1 MPTARPRKPGASQPS
16 GSRHDRRSGTRQP
29 RRAQATRAIAHQR
42 PAWQSPTLITS
53 LSVAAIALVLTV
65 VVLINQVGGAGN
77 ITAYTPL
84 SATVADAVLHPD
96 ATVLN
101 AVGAGGQT
109 GNLLPV
115 AGGTLLQDASG
126 KPMVVYVGAEYCPF
140 CAAERW
146 SIAVALSRFGTFSN
160 VREIES
166 SSTDTR
172 PDTHTLTFYKS
183 TYTSSSI
190 DFSSTEVQDRAG
202 KALETMS
209 PAISSIFTKY
219 DVTPLTVL
227 TGQFPFLDIGNKYV
241 LNNTS
246 FDPQIL
252 AGLTWDQIAT
262 RMQDPSDPVCKAIMG
277 NANFIDAAIC
287 LASGDRSSAVATSPV
302 IQAIEQT
309 LASETPVAA

>member
-1 MPTARPRKPGASQPS
+1 MPPARPRKDGASRAS
-16 GSRHDRRSGTRQP
+16 GSKRDPRPATRQQ
-29 RRAQATRAIAHQR
+29 RRAQAARAIADQR
-42 PAWQSPTLITS
+42 PSWQSPTLITS

-65 VVLINQVGGAGN
+65 IVLINQVGGSGN
-77 ITAYTPL
+77 VTAYAPL

-96 ATVLN
+96 TTVLN
-101 AVGAGGQT
+101 TVAAGGQS

-115 AGGTLLQDASG
+115 AGGTLLKDASG

-146 SIAVALSRFGTFSN
+146 SIAIALSRFGTFN
-160 VREIES
+160 NLREIES

-183 TYTSSSI
+183 TYSSSSI
-190 DFSSTEVQDRAG
+190 DFSATEVQDRAG

-209 PAISSIFTKY
+209 PAIGSIFTKY
-219 DVTPLTVL
+219 DVTPLTLL

-246 FDPQIL
+246 YDPEIL
-252 AGLTWDQIAT
+252 AGLTWDQIAAK
-262 RMQDPSDPVCKAIMG
+262 MQDPTDPVCKAILG

-287 LASGDRSSAVATSPV
+287 LATGDRSSAVATSPS

-309 LASETPVAA
+309 LTSETPVAA